1 MIPVED
7 LQDGIRLCRGNVDQL
22 LEDASILYQTGS
34 YGHAQALA
42 ILAMEEYAK
51 KIVLIAEKTHPRR
64 FDDQIR
70 RSFWDHDFKLQLALD
85 MLMKEFPDAPSNKEA
100 KSKVIDTA
108 RKLSSLKQVSLYV
121 DYDDKVGWFD
131 PNKADYQNI
140 AAVQIEYAK
149 ELVQRVDTWLERI

>member
-7 LQDGIRLCRGNVDQL
+7 LQEGIQLCRRNVDRL
-22 LEDASILYQTGS
+22 LEDASILYQNGS

-51 KIVLIAEKTHPRR
+51 KIVLIAEKTHPGK

-70 RSFWDHDFKLQLALD
+70 RSFWDHDFKLKLALD
-85 MLMKEFPDAPSNKEA
+85 MLMKEFPDAPSGEEA
-100 KSKVIDTA
+100 ASKVMDTA

-121 DYDDKVGWFD
+121 DHDNKLGWFD
-131 PNKADYQNI
+131 PNKADYQNV
-140 AAVQIEYAK
+140 AAVQIAYAK